1 MPEEKQ
7 EESNIKALNID
18 VRGIIKK
25 HPDVS
30 SVNVFYEIVNDEVQL
45 KGMEII
51 PVQEN
56 VN

>member
-7 EESNIKALNID
+7 ASNIKALNID
-18 VRGIIKK
+18 VRAILEK

-30 SVNVFYEIVNDEVQL
+30 SVNVFYEIVNDEIQL

-51 PVQEN
+51 PTQEN
-56 VN
+56 IN